1 MNKQSNVYTVV
12 YASVMVIVVAAV
24 LAFTAMSLKG
34 KQQENIQV
42 DKMKQILSSI
52 GVEATAANAQA
63 EYAKYITS
71 TMVINAEGVVVEGD
85 AFNVNVA
92 AEVKQPATERK
103 LPVFVATLS
112 DNSTK
117 YIIPMYGAGLWGP
130 IWGYISLDDNG
141 STIYGAYFAHQGET
155 PGLGAEIDKPA
166 FSGQFVGKNFFKD
179 GAFKAVTVEK
189 AGQKP
194 LNGAD
199 YVDAITGGTITSQ
212 GVSAMIGNSF
222 APYETFFKSLTNNQG
237 E

>member
-24 LAFTAMSLKG
+24 LAFTAMSLKD

-52 GVEATAANAQA
+52 GVEATAETAQD
-63 EYAKYITS
+63 EYSKYITS
-71 TMVINAEGVVVEGD
+71 TLVLNSNGVEVEGN
-85 AFNVNVA
+85 AFDVNVA
-92 AEVKQPATERK
+92 AQVKLSAEERV
-103 LPVFVATLS
+103 LPVFVATLA
-112 DNSTK
+112 DGSTK

-166 FSGQFVGKNFFKD
+166 FSGQFVGKEFFKE
-179 GAFKAVTVEK
+179 GEFKAITVEK

-212 GVSAMIGNSF
+212 GVSVMISNSF

>member
-24 LAFTAMSLKG
+24 LAFAAMSLKD

-52 GVEATAANAQA
+52 GVEATAETAQA
-63 EYAKYITS
+63 EYSKYITS
-71 TMVINAEGVVVEGD
+71 TIVLNSNGVVVEGN
-85 AFNVNVA
+85 AFDVNVA
-92 AEVKQPATERK
+92 AQVKLSAEERA
-103 LPVFVATLS
+103 LPVFVATLA
-112 DNSTK
+112 DGSTK

-166 FSGQFVGKNFFKD
+166 FNGQFVGKNFFKD
-179 GAFKAVTVEK
+179 GVFKTVTVEK

-212 GVSAMIGNSF
+212 GLF
-222 APYETFFKSLTNNQG
+222 CLFR
-237 E
+237 